1 MDSNH
6 TVDNNDIIERKIE
19 VYQQDC
25 FTKVVSYLSLIFFL
39 VFLFLACLTFILIIE
54 DNDLSTMEP
63 FIITTS
69 IFLVA
74 GMFNGILAIC
84 LIQRNEKRRILS
96 DNMV

>member
-6 TVDNNDIIERKIE
+6 NVNDNEIIERKIE

-25 FTKVVSYLSLIFFL
+25 FTKIISYLSLIFFL
-39 VFLFLACLTFILIIE
+39 VFLFLACLTFVLIIE

-74 GMFNGILAIC
+74 GMLNGILAIC

-96 DNMV
+96 NNMV

>member
-6 TVDNNDIIERKIE
+6 TVNNNEIIERKIE

-25 FTKVVSYLSLIFFL
+25 FTKIISYLSLIFFM

-69 IFLVA
+69 IF
-74 GMFNGILAIC
+74 
-84 LIQRNEKRRILS
+84 
-96 DNMV
+96 

>member
-1 MDSNH
+1 MNSNH
-6 TVDNNDIIERKIE
+6 NVNNNEIIERKIE

-25 FTKVVSYLSLIFFL
+25 FTKIISYLSLIFFL
-39 VFLFLACLTFILIIE
+39 VFLFLACLTFVLIIE

-74 GMFNGILAIC
+74 GMLNGILAIC
-84 LIQRNEKRRILS
+84 LIQRNEKKKNFI
-96 DNMV
+96 

>member
-1 MDSNH
+1 MDSNQN
-6 TVDNNDIIERKIE
+6 VNDNEIIERKIE

-25 FTKVVSYLSLIFFL
+25 FTKIISYLSLIFFL
-39 VFLFLACLTFILIIE
+39 VFLFLACLTFVLIIE

-74 GMFNGILAIC
+74 GMLNGILAIC

-96 DNMV
+96 NNMV